1 MVTDWLFK
9 LEIKMLRKYDIQTLK
24 ISPHHVKLYSRFNLP
39 YLFLKTL
46 FTLNNDHYILKQK
59 SFSEA
64 YE

>member
-24 ISPHHVKLYSRFNLP
+24 ISPHHVKLYSHFNLP

-46 FTLNNDHYILKQK
+46 FTLSNDHHIVK
-59 SFSEA
+59 
-64 YE
+64 